1 MRTTTPTTLALVLLA
16 LAAAAPVTRAAPE
29 PPRRPSLPVE
39 EISRGQKGY
48 GYTVFAG
55 TEPQR
60 FEMEVLGVMRGSQP
74 GADFVLAR
82 LSGHDLEKTGVA
94 AGMSGSPV
102 YIDDR
107 LVGAVAFSWPYA
119 EEAIAGITPIANM
132 RAIGELPSGL
142 PSHPGGARPSP
153 RVSLTD
159 LLERTLPAD
168 FAASEMARLAPPPAA
183 DGGQAAPAVSWVA
196 AGFGPAL
203 RSQLGGVLGSP
214 VGTLATGGRE
224 LPATIVDGGAVAGV
238 LVLGDYQLAAVGT
251 VTERH
256 GDEVL
261 AFGHSFLG
269 LGPVAVPMAA
279 AEVVNFMPSAYS
291 SFKISNVGAHVGTF
305 EQDHQWGIRGHVG
318 TTTPMI
324 PLSVRV
330 EGVRPRQF
338 ETRIADLEIY
348 VSALV
353 ATVAAGAVE
362 SVSTASGPQGI
373 DLEARIRM
381 VGRKDL
387 VVRQSFTGDRSP
399 GLAVNWATGLINYLA
414 NNDFEPVTF
423 SGFEL
428 VLRQDLG
435 HPGLTLEAARPA
447 RSQVRPGD
455 RVPVVLD
462 LRGYRGELLRRTVE
476 VTIPPDAP
484 AGRMT
489 LHVGDGA
496 SLDALRLSL
505 EPVVPRNLDEALA
518 LLGSYHTSRE
528 LGVLAAF
535 PAPGLQAGGKSLTR
549 LPGSIQSIWK
559 SAGSAAPSRVL
570 KSAVRL
576 LSLAPSPEPLAG
588 AVKFEVEVRRP
599 EAQEGAPAGGRNRFS
614 VPDPREVG
622 R

>member
-1 MRTTTPTTLALVLLA
+1 MKTTTPTTLALALLA

-29 PPRRPSLPVE
+29 PPRRPSMPVE
-39 EISRGQKGY
+39 EISRGQLGY
-48 GYTVFAG
+48 GYTVFSG

-60 FEMEVLGVMRGSQP
+60 FEMEVLGVMRSSQP
-74 GADFVLAR
+74 GGDFVLAR
-82 LSGHDLEKTGVA
+82 LSGQDLEKTGVA

-142 PSHPGGARPSP
+142 PIAPRPSP
-153 RVSLTD
+153 RVQLDD
-159 LLERTLPAD
+159 LLQRTLPTD
-168 FAASEMARLAPPPAA
+168 FATTEMARLAPPPAA
-183 DGGQAAPAVSWVA
+183 GGQAASAVQWVA
-196 AGFGPAL
+196 SGFGPVT
-203 RSQLGGVLGSP
+203 RGQLGNALGSP
-214 VGTLATGGRE
+214 VGTLASGGRE

-279 AEVVNFMPSAYS
+279 AEVVNFMSSAYS

-305 EQDHQWGIRGHVG
+305 EQDHNWGIRGHVG
-318 TTTPMI
+318 TKTPLI
-324 PLSVRV
+324 PLLVRV
-330 EGVRPRQF
+330 EGVRPREF
-338 ETRIADLEIY
+338 RTELADLEIY

-353 ATVAAGAVE
+353 ATVAAGAIE
-362 SVSTASGPQGI
+362 STSSSGGPQGV
-373 DLEARIRM
+373 DLEMRIRM
-381 VGRKDL
+381 AGREDL
-387 VVRQSFTGDRSP
+387 VARQTFTGDRSP
-399 GLAVNWATGLINYLA
+399 GLAINWATGLVNYLA
-414 NNDFEPVTF
+414 NNDFEKVTF
-423 SGFEL
+423 TGFEL
-428 VLRQDLG
+428 VLRQELG
-435 HPGLTLEAARPA
+435 HTGLTIEAARPA
-447 RSQVRPGD
+447 RSQVRPGETL
-455 RVPVVLD
+455 PVVLD
-462 LRGYRGELLRRTVE
+462 QRGYRGELVRRTIE
-476 VTIPPDAP
+476 VPIPPDAP
-484 AGRMT
+484 AGKLT
-489 LHVGDGA
+489 LHIGDGA

-505 EPVVPRNLDEALA
+505 EPVVPRNLDEALE
-518 LLGSYHTSRE
+518 LLGSYLTSRQ

-535 PAPGLQAGGKSLTR
+535 PAPGLQVGGKSLTR

-559 SAGSAAPSRVL
+559 SAGSAAPTRPL

-576 LSLAPSPEPLAG
+576 LSLSPTPVPLAG
-588 AVKFEVEVRRP
+588 AVKIDVEVRRP
-599 EAQEGAPAGGRNRFS
+599 EAQEPASAGGRNRFS